1 MTDGRTPTG
10 PVTRTD
16 TPGAPAA
23 HVAFGAPSVPA
34 PAPAPIGGD
43 LPVRLDALRIAVGE
57 VHVLASVT
65 TDVYDGA
72 DWSGSDPE
80 VVDRVACLL
89 GLISRS
95 ATSAVTA
102 FHRLHT
108 AVADAQP
115 APAGERWAD
124 EGAST
129 PG

>member
-1 MTDGRTPTG
+1 VTDERTPPG

-16 TPGAPAA
+16 APEARA
-23 HVAFGAPSVPA
+23 VFDASPA
-34 PAPAPIGGD
+34 PTPASIGGD
-43 LPVRLDALRIAVGE
+43 LPARLDALRIAVGE
-57 VHVLASVT
+57 VDVLASVT
-65 TDVYDGA
+65 TDVYDSA

-95 ATSAVTA
+95 ATSAVAA
-102 FHRLHT
+102 FHQLHT

-115 APAGERWAD
+115 APAGERWDD

>member
-1 MTDGRTPTG
+1 VTEGRTPTG
-10 PVTRTD
+10 PVTKTD
-16 TPGAPAA
+16 APEAPA
-23 HVAFGAPSVPA
+23 VFGA
-34 PAPAPIGGD
+34 APAPIPVSVGGD
-43 LPVRLDALRIAVGE
+43 LPARLDALRVAVGE
-57 VHVLASVT
+57 VDVLASVT
-65 TDVYDGA
+65 TDVYDGG

-115 APAGERWAD
+115 APSGERWTD

>member
-1 MTDGRTPTG
+1 MTKDRPPTG

-16 TPGAPAA
+16 DSEAPA
-23 HVAFGAPSVPA
+23 AFGAPGVQA
-34 PAPAPIGGD
+34 PPSIGSD
-43 LPVRLDALRIAVGE
+43 LSARLDALRVAVGE
-57 VHVLASVT
+57 VDTLASVT

-102 FHRLHT
+102 FHRLHA

-115 APAGERWAD
+115 APTGERWDD
-124 EGAST
+124 ESAST

>member
-1 MTDGRTPTG
+1 VTDERAPTG
-10 PVTRTD
+10 PVTRTA
-16 TPGAPAA
+16 APEARA
-23 HVAFGAPSVPA
+23 VFGATSDQLSTS
-34 PAPAPIGGD
+34 IGGD
-43 LPVRLDALRIAVGE
+43 LPARLDAPRIAVGK
-57 VHVLASVT
+57 VDVLSRIT

-115 APAGERWAD
+115 ARAGERWAD